1 MMRSSPSERASTWAS
16 RSWPSAHPA
25 SAPSSTSSASRPQAA
40 PESCSSSPRRP
51 DTSSSSSERL
61 PAWRQAGS
69 PGILPVVRPD
79 TFKVFDGNDSRTGE
93 PKDLYGWISRLTHVN
108 GVRVFPQTLLNGIE
122 NYSQM
127 WQDTFNDSERRPLTK
142 GQRGASERQAM
153 EGLLGSLLTGT
164 SPPGA
169 VGGLRE
175 RRMRA
180 MRTRRSFFVVHL
192 YASQNG
198 EPCTAAGLPV
208 FDGVLQDRSE
218 AA

>member
-1 MMRSSPSERASTWAS
+1 MDLEYAFFRKSSQTALRIILKRGKIRSTTAN
-16 RSWPSAHPA
+16 
-25 SAPSSTSSASRPQAA
+25 
-40 PESCSSSPRRP
+40 
-51 DTSSSSSERL
+51 
-61 PAWRQAGS
+61 AGLS
-69 PGILPVVRPD
+69 
-79 TFKVFDGNDSRTGE
+79 
-93 PKDLYGWISRLTHVN
+93 PKDN
-108 GVRVFPQTLLNGIE
+108 G
-122 NYSQM
+122 
-127 WQDTFNDSERRPLTK
+127 
-142 GQRGASERQAM
+142 GASERQAM

-198 EPCTAAGLPV
+198 EPCTAAGFPV